1 MTAAQ
6 NLASEL
12 ERDQNQAA
20 LHPQDD
26 ATSSPDAAVDP
37 SAATAAAVGDTATHA
52 DAAEAYPQEGSAAV
66 AEAQQAVS
74 ATEQDDLS
82 QFTENPYVSPVRT
95 MDQDLDQL
103 HSIGEILRYHRQ
115 RAGLSLQ
122 DVACKLRARPTT
134 IDDIERDRLVNQ
146 TSADF
151 ALNMISR
158 YSILL
163 GLNFEEMSEIY
174 LRQVGEQVVIEQ
186 KKNKKKATD
195 RHMSRNWFI
204 VVLIIVMAF
213 VAYLVLGGD
222 NNENPDMEQ
231 KEQELQT
238 LVKNGSEQLAPLDTS
253 MPLIS
258 ADSANANSANAASGE
273 AAVILEEPSNE
284 QAPQVQVVDENTA
297 KAEAQARALA
307 QDAQQ
312 AAAQQ
317 QQAEQTSPAP
327 QDSLLLPHDP
337 TTTTTTATTTTTN
350 VVSAGQTFV
359 DTPVS
364 VDSTVSATSAN
375 GKSVEEQAREAALRL
390 SAAESNAALGN
401 VPTETATATATATEE
416 TAPETQAPAPELSSN
431 LHNISS
437 QVKVVNRDG
446 LASLNRA
453 VIQVKRD
460 VALRVLDSSNRV
472 LASGTYKAGD
482 RVAVTGIPPIK
493 VQLSDTDAVSV
504 SYMGGSIN
512 MPKSQQVQFEL
523 PMR

>member
-37 SAATAAAVGDTATHA
+37 SAANAAAADVTATN
-52 DAAEAYPQEGSAAV
+52 AAEAYSQEGAAV
-66 AEAQQAVS
+66 AAGANKAVT

-82 QFTENPYVSPVRT
+82 QFAENPYVSPVRT
-95 MDQDLDQL
+95 TDQDLDQL

-186 KKNKKKATD
+186 KKNKKKVTD
-195 RHMSRNWFI
+195 RYMSRNWFI

-213 VAYLVLGGD
+213 VAYLVLGDD

-258 ADSANANSANAASGE
+258 SDSANANSANAASGE
-273 AAVILEEPSNE
+273 EAVILEEPSNE

-317 QQAEQTSPAP
+317 QQEEQARPAP

-337 TTTTTTATTTTTN
+337 TATTTN
-350 VVSAGQTFV
+350 AAGSGQTTV
-359 DTPVS
+359 DAPVS
-364 VDSTVSATSAN
+364 DTTALQAPAN

-390 SAAESNAALGN
+390 SAAENNAAQGN
-401 VPTETATATATATEE
+401 VPAENATATEQ
-416 TAPETQAPAPELSSN
+416 AKPEEQAPAPELSSN
-431 LHNISS
+431 LRNISS
-437 QVKVVNRDG
+437 QVKVVDRDG

-472 LASGTYKAGD
+472 LASGHYKAGD